1 MFKRGMLSLILAAV
15 MLCAA
20 VPVHALDENSVTA
33 PAAVLMEARTGKIL
47 FEKNAHEQRPCAS
60 VTKVMTLLLVF
71 EAMDR
76 GELSPDTMISASEHA
91 ASMGGSDIWLEP
103 GETMSAD
110 DMIKATVVASAN
122 DAAVALAEQVS
133 GSEESFVER
142 MNERASELGMNDTVY
157 KNCNGLDEEGHVTS
171 AHDVAVMSRELTKH
185 GKIFDYTSIWI
196 DYLRGGKT
204 QLVNTNKLLK
214 TYKGITGLKTGTT
227 DDAGCCI
234 SATATRDGMS
244 LIGVVLGCDNGKKR
258 FAEAAAL
265 LDYGFAN
272 YSVKELTVPED
283 MPVSIGVNNG
293 MRDSVGLSCK
303 VDSGFVTGKATSD
316 EIICDADLPESVDA
330 PVQKGQV
337 VGRLSFTSGDQK
349 RDFDITAD
357 EDVEQISFGAVFN
370 KALNSLLAL

>member
-1 MFKRGMLSLILAAV
+1 
-15 MLCAA
+15 
-20 VPVHALDENSVTA
+20 
-33 PAAVLMEARTGKIL
+33 
-47 FEKNAHEQRPCAS
+47 
-60 VTKVMTLLLVF
+60 
-71 EAMDR
+71 
-76 GELSPDTMISASEHA
+76 
-91 ASMGGSDIWLEP
+91 
-103 GETMSAD
+103 
-110 DMIKATVVASAN
+110 
-122 DAAVALAEQVS
+122 
-133 GSEESFVER
+133 
-142 MNERASELGMNDTVY
+142 
-157 KNCNGLDEEGHVTS
+157 
-171 AHDVAVMSRELTKH
+171 
-185 GKIFDYTSIWI
+185 
-196 DYLRGGKT
+196 
-204 QLVNTNKLLK
+204 
-214 TYKGITGLKTGTT
+214 
-227 DDAGCCI
+227 
-234 SATATRDGMS
+234 MS

-349 RDFDITAD
+349 RDFDITAN